1 VTIYPVKEVVLIAA
15 LDANNGIGKDNDIPW
30 RKTKE
35 LQERFKEDMA
45 LFQAYTLN
53 QAVIMGRKTYESIPP
68 KFRPLKERINIVVL
82 SQSGLYTTE
91 PIFVQNSL
99 QGALTKA
106 HQVRDI
112 AFLAGGGQI
121 YQEALQNNFVDRMY
135 LSHLK
140 DQFECD
146 TFFPQFDKSQWN
158 VSKQVDH
165 NSFIFREYVRKR

>member
-1 VTIYPVKEVVLIAA
+1 MTIYPGKEVVLIAA
-15 LDANNGIGKDNDIPW
+15 LDANYGIGKDNDIPW
-30 RKTKE
+30 RKTRE
-35 LQERFKEDMA
+35 LRELYKDDMT
-45 LFQAYTLN
+45 LFQAYTVN
-53 QAVIMGRKTYESIPP
+53 QAVIMGRKTYESIPL
-68 KFRPLKERINIVVL
+68 KFRPLKDRVNIVIS
-82 SQSGLYTTE
+82 SQSGLYTNE

-106 HQVRDI
+106 HQVRDL

-135 LSHLK
+135 LSHIK

-158 VSKQVDH
+158 VEKEVDH
-165 NSFIFREYVRKR
+165 NSFVFREYVRKK